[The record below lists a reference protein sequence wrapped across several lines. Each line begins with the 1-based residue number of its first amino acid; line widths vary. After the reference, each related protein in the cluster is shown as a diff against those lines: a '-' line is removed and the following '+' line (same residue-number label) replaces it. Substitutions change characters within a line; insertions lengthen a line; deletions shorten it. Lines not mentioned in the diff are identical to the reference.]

1 MFFNKRMSRPIGT
14 PFEPSNVLKRFK
26 LLLTDA
32 GLPQQRFHDLRHC
45 AASLLIAQAVSVKV
59 VADILGHSQLATT
72 SDLYAHI
79 FPAAHQDAA
88 DLMDGI
94 LSERAQ

>member
-1 MFFNKRMSRPIGT
+1 MQDSR
-14 PFEPSNVLKRFK
+14 
-26 LLLTDA
+26 
-32 GLPQQRFHDLRHC
+32 QRFHDLRHC
-45 AASLLIAQAVSVKV
+45 AASRLIEQGVPVKV
-59 VADILGHSQLATT
+59 VADILGNSQLAAN